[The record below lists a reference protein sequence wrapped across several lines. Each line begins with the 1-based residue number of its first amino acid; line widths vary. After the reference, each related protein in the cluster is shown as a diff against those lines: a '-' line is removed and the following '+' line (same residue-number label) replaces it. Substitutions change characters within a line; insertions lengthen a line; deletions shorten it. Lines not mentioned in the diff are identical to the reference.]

1 MKIRDVEVFQM
12 RWAAED
18 RLAQRNAW
26 VRIYGDDGSF
36 GIGEA
41 SRMQG
46 GLA

>member
-12 RWAAED
+12 QWAAED
-18 RLAQRNAW
+18 RLAQRNA
-26 VRIYGDDGSF
+26 YGDDGSF